1 MTGGIQVDCERSIPI
16 LGTSILDVKCARK
29 VRTEFP
35 NDTSF
40 CFLECRNNIKSSF
53 GHSKTQ

>member
-1 MTGGIQVDCERSIPI
+1 MTGGIQVDCGHINI
-16 LGTSILDVKCARK
+16 WVLNVKSARK